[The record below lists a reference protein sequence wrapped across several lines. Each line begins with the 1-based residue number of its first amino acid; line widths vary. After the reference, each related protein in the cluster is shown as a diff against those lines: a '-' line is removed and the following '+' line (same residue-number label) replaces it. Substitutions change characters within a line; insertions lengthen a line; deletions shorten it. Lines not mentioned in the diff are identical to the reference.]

1 MKKIFFNNK
10 TVANTF
16 NIFLIIYLLIFFIF
30 PLQLLF
36 LFPNSTLGL
45 FFKENFVLS
54 IITIF
59 PVLIYFYLGVFYNYI
74 KIDSY
79 IINISSNRLNSSLS
93 NFNDLLDIKHD
104 MLKSFYFKNN
114 FLSWNTILFINF
126 KNDKSKLITKKISL
140 TLLSRNNKL
149 KLENSFNKILKI

>member
-36 LFPNSTLGL
+36 LSPNSTLGL
-45 FFKENFVLS
+45 FFKENFVIS

-114 FLSWNTILFINF
+114 F
-126 KNDKSKLITKKISL
+126 
-140 TLLSRNNKL
+140 
-149 KLENSFNKILKI
+149 